1 MEEEVFEVTP
11 REKIDAEGT
20 LSADQ
25 MNAESSEEEE
35 EMDESIE
42 EEEEEERKMEEE
54 DDNHVVENDVQLRP
68 NASWALPASSP
79 MKLKWSRIIYLYMPV
94 LSLRQ
99 DNLAHIR
106 VKHFILTFLQNLISA
121 N

>member
-42 EEEEEERKMEEE
+42 EEEERKMEEA

-79 MKLKWSRIIYLYMPV
+79 MKLKWSRIIYLQTSL
-94 LSLRQ
+94 LSLRW
-99 DNLAHIR
+99 DNLAHIW